1 MSSIVPADKPQFP
14 AKSCHPARKTPSA
27 AAFGGADRAKSHGP
41 ETLRVMELVVKG
53 TLKAGVMARLAAGLM
68 AAVVGPSLG
77 AELVIE
83 QVTVVS
89 PQLAAAQPKQ
99 NVLVRDGRIVS
110 VSPKPVTAAA
120 GAVRIDGRGKFLTP
134 GLMDSHVHVG
144 DVPGF
149 PFGVEADPAMSA
161 IRDAYTRQQPR
172 SYLYYGVTQVL
183 DLLSAPDRAAAFDA
197 QPQHPD
203 LFRCGAA
210 VVLDGYPTVFIEDKS
225 VRYSA
230 MPDYIYEPANAAKH
244 PLPAGADAAQHTP
257 EVIIGKLA
265 ASGVRCIKIFIEDGF
280 GGASDWPIMSKE
292 TLKRVRAETRKR
304 GLLLLAHANSID
316 MQRIAVEAQ
325 VDVLAH
331 GLWNW
336 NEYSTDQG
344 VPPAIATHLR
354 EVHAKKI
361 GVQPTLRVIAGLA
374 DLFRE
379 DTLKD
384 PAYVKVVPPA
394 LLKWYA
400 TPAAQW
406 FKESMREGMGGVPDM
421 KAMHTYMVVSSYG
434 MRATKYLH
442 DLGHPLL
449 LGSDTPSAPTFG
461 SQPGYDTYREMRMM
475 AQSGIPLPAIFRA
488 GTINNA
494 KQFGLTQDYGT
505 VEPGKVANLLLLT
518 ANPLETM
525 RAWTS
530 IDRVILRGAVIK
542 RESLAAPRE

>member
-1 MSSIVPADKPQFP
+1 
-14 AKSCHPARKTPSA
+14 
-27 AAFGGADRAKSHGP
+27 
-41 ETLRVMELVVKG
+41 MELIVKG
-53 TLKAGVMARLAAGLM
+53 NQKAGVLARLATGLASVAGL
-68 AAVVGPSLG
+68 ALAHSAVG

-99 NVLVRDGRIVS
+99 HVLIRDGRIVS
-110 VSPKPVTAAA
+110 VGSKPVSAAG

-134 GLMDSHVHVG
+134 GLTDSHVHVG
-144 DVPGF
+144 EVPGF
-149 PFGVEADPAMSA
+149 PLLTDGDPALSS

-183 DLLSAPDRAAAFDA
+183 NLFSSPDSAAAFEA

-203 LFRCGAA
+203 LYSCGPA
-210 VVLDGYPTVFIEDKS
+210 VVLDGYPSVFIEDKA
-225 VRYSA
+225 VRYRA

-257 EVIIGKLA
+257 EAIIGKLA
-265 ASGVRCIKIFIEDGF
+265 ASGVRCIKIAIEDGF
-280 GGASDWPIMSKE
+280 GGANDWPLMSKE
-292 TLKRVRAETRKR
+292 TLQRVRAETRKR
-304 GLLLLAHANSID
+304 GLLLIAHANAID
-316 MQRIAVEAQ
+316 MQRIAVAAQ

-354 EVHAKKI
+354 EIHAKKI
-361 GVQPTLRVIAGLA
+361 GYQPTLRVIAGLA

-384 PAYVKVVPPA
+384 PAYTKVVPPA
-394 LLKWYA
+394 LLQWYA
-400 TPAAQW
+400 TPAGQW
-406 FKESMREGMGGVPDM
+406 FKEAMRKDMGGPSDM
-421 KAMHTYMVVSSYG
+421 KAMHNYMVVGSYG
-434 MRATKYLH
+434 MRATKYLY

-461 SQPGYDTYREMRMM
+461 AQPGYDTYREMRMM

-494 KQFGLTQDYGT
+494 KQFGLDKDYGT
-505 VEPGKVANLLLLT
+505 VEAGKVANLLLLT
-518 ANPLETM
+518 QNPLETM

-530 IDRVILRGAVIK
+530 IDRVILRGAAIK

>member
-1 MSSIVPADKPQFP
+1 MKGNQQVAGMICLAFGLLSAMVA
-14 AKSCHPARKTPSA
+14 PARA
-27 AAFGGADRAKSHGP
+27 
-41 ETLRVMELVVKG
+41 
-53 TLKAGVMARLAAGLM
+53 
-68 AAVVGPSLG
+68 

-89 PQLAAAQPKQ
+89 PQLAAPQLKQ
-99 NVLVRDGRIVS
+99 NVLIRDGRIVS
-110 VSPKPVTAAA
+110 VSPKPVSAAT
-120 GAVRIDGRGKFLTP
+120 GATRIDGKGKFLTP

-144 DVPGF
+144 EVPGF
-149 PFGVEADPAMSA
+149 PLLTDADPALSA

-183 DLLSAPDRAAAFDA
+183 NLLSSSEAAAAFEV

-203 LFRCGAA
+203 LYRCGAA
-210 VVLDGYPTVFIEDKS
+210 VVLDGYPTAFIEDKA
-225 VRYSA
+225 VRYKA

-244 PLPAGADAAQHTP
+244 PLPAGADPAQHTP
-257 EVIIGKLA
+257 EAIIGKLA
-265 ASGVRCIKIFIEDGF
+265 TSDVRCIKIFIEDGF
-280 GGASDWPIMSKE
+280 GPASDWPIMSKE
-292 TLKRVRAETRKR
+292 TLQRVRAETRKR
-304 GLLLLAHANSID
+304 GLLLIAHANAID

-344 VPPAIATHLR
+344 VPPVIAAHLR
-354 EVHAKKI
+354 EIHAKKI
-361 GVQPTLRVIAGLA
+361 GYQPTLRVIAGLA

-384 PAYVKVVPPA
+384 PAYAKVVPPA
-394 LLKWYA
+394 LLAWYS
-400 TPAAQW
+400 TPAGQW
-406 FKESMREGMGGVPDM
+406 FKEEMRKGMGGVPDL
-421 KAMHTYMVVSSYG
+421 KAMHTYMVISSYG
-434 MRATKYLH
+434 MRATKYLS

-461 SQPGYDTYREMRMM
+461 AQPGYDTYREMRMM
-475 AQSGIPLPAIFRA
+475 AQSGVPLPAIFRA

-494 KQFGLTQDYGT
+494 RQFGLDKDYGT
-505 VEPGKVANLLLLT
+505 VEAGKVANLLLLT

-530 IDRVILRGAVIK
+530 IDRVILRGSAIK

>member
-1 MSSIVPADKPQFP
+1 MKGSQKV
-14 AKSCHPARKTPSA
+14 
-27 AAFGGADRAKSHGP
+27 GA
-41 ETLRVMELVVKG
+41 
-53 TLKAGVMARLAAGLM
+53 MARLATGAAATLVGLALAHPAG
-68 AAVVGPSLG
+68 A

-110 VSPKPVTAAA
+110 VSSKPVSAAA
-120 GAVRIDGRGKFLTP
+120 GAVRLDGRGKFLTP

-149 PFGVEADPAMSA
+149 PGGADADPAMGA
-161 IRDAYTRQQPR
+161 IRDAYVRQQPR
-172 SYLYYGVTQVL
+172 SYLYYGVTQVVN
-183 DLLSAPDRAAAFDA
+183 LLSTPDAAAAFEA

-203 LFRCGAA
+203 FYRCAA
-210 VVLDGYPTVFIEDKS
+210 TFVLDGYPSVFIEDKAI
-225 VRYSA
+225 RYRA
-230 MPDYIYEPANAAKH
+230 MPDFIYEPANAAEH
-244 PLPAGADAAQHTP
+244 PLPAGMDAAQHTP
-257 EVIIGKLA
+257 EAVIGKLA
-265 ASGVRCIKIFIEDGF
+265 ESGVRCIKIFIENGF
-280 GGASDWPIMSKE
+280 GPASDWPVMSKE
-292 TLKRVRAETRKR
+292 TLQRVRAETRKR
-304 GLLLLAHANSID
+304 GLLLLAHANAID
-316 MQRIAVEAQ
+316 MQRLAVEAQ
-325 VDVLAH
+325 VDVIAH

-354 EVHAKKI
+354 EIHAKKI
-361 GVQPTLRVIAGLA
+361 GFQSTLRVIAGLA

-384 PAYVKVVPPA
+384 PAYAKVVPPS
-394 LLKWYA
+394 LLAWYA
-400 TPAAQW
+400 TPAGQW
-406 FKESMREGMGGVPDM
+406 FKEEVRKGMGGVPDM
-421 KAMHTYMVVSSYG
+421 KAMHTYMVISSYG
-434 MRATKYLH
+434 MRATKYLS

-461 SQPGYDTYREMRMM
+461 NQPGYDTYREMRMM
-475 AQSGIPLPAIFRA
+475 AQSGVPLPAIFRA

-494 KQFGLTQDYGT
+494 RQFGLDKEYGT
-505 VEPGKVANLLLLT
+505 VETGKVANLLLLT

-530 IDRVILRGAVIK
+530 IDRVILRGSVIK

>member
-1 MSSIVPADKPQFP
+1 MQGSQKV
-14 AKSCHPARKTPSA
+14 
-27 AAFGGADRAKSHGP
+27 
-41 ETLRVMELVVKG
+41 
-53 TLKAGVMARLAAGLM
+53 GVMARFAAGVGFTVASLTLAHS
-68 AAVVGPSLG
+68 AAG

-110 VSPKPVTAAA
+110 VSSKPVGAAA
-120 GAVRIDGRGKFLTP
+120 GAVRLDGRGKFLTP

-144 DVPGF
+144 EVPGL
-149 PFGVEADPAMSA
+149 PFVPDPALAA
-161 IRDAYTRQQPR
+161 IGDAYTRQQPR

-183 DLLSAPDRAAAFDA
+183 NLASTPDSAAAFEA

-203 LFRCGAA
+203 LFRCGPAI
-210 VVLDGYPTVFIEDKS
+210 VLDGYPSVFIDPS
-225 VRYSA
+225 VRHRA
-230 MPDYIYEPANAAKH
+230 VPDFIYEPANAAKH

-257 EVIIGKLA
+257 EAVIGKLA
-265 ASGVRCIKIFIEDGF
+265 ASGVRCIKIFIENGF
-280 GGASDWPIMSKE
+280 GPDSSWPIMSKE
-292 TLKRVRAETRKR
+292 TLQRVRAETRKR
-304 GLLLLAHANSID
+304 GLLLIAHANAID
-316 MQRIAVEAQ
+316 MQRIAVESQ
-325 VDVLAH
+325 VDVIAH

-336 NEYSTDQG
+336 NEYSTEQG

-354 EVHAKKI
+354 EIHAKKI
-361 GVQPTLRVIAGLA
+361 GFQSTLRVIAGLA

-384 PAYVKVVPPA
+384 PAYTKVVPPS
-394 LLKWYA
+394 LLAWYA
-400 TPAAQW
+400 TPAGQW
-406 FKESMREGMGGVPDM
+406 FKEEMRQGMGGVPDM
-421 KAMHTYMVVSSYG
+421 KAMHNYMVVASYG
-434 MRATKYLH
+434 MRATEYLH

-475 AQSGIPLPAIFRA
+475 AQSGVPLPAIFRA
-488 GTINNA
+488 GTLNNA
-494 KQFGLTQDYGT
+494 RQFGLDKDYGT
-505 VEPGKVANLLLLT
+505 VEAGKIANLLLLT
-518 ANPLETM
+518 ANPLETL

-530 IDRVILRGAVIK
+530 IDRIILHGSVIK